1 MEDNILIG
9 CCTTINGKKETWK
22 ATLKTISNHDSY
34 YEAIV
39 EARCTSLSLLVGSTD
54 DYNWVALPIQE
65 VSCSLSSFNDI
76 FWNQERLSQLIS
88 PIDASTVAYTIA
100 FIEKYKDILLDSS
113 FKETITTHS
122 I

>member
-1 MEDNILIG
+1 MEDSILIN
-9 CCTTINGKKETWK
+9 CCNIMNDKKETWQ
-22 ATLKTISNHDSY
+22 ATLKTILNHDTY

-39 EARCTSLSLLVGSTD
+39 EARCTSFSILVGSTD
-54 DYNWVALPIQE
+54 NYNWVALPIQE

-88 PIDASTVAYTIA
+88 PIDATTVAYTIA
-100 FIEKYKDILLDSS
+100 FIERHKDILLDSS
-113 FKETITTHS
+113 FKEIIHTYS